1 PGSATLGALTPAD
14 EPQNPTN
21 PAMPGTTL
29 GGQGSG
35 LTGEARTVFI
45 NKTIDERNSVLDS
58 STRLLSLR
66 KRDGRYPLHRRIEG
80 VDVARLGAKGL
91 EEEGNALGVPPPLHG
106 VPP

>member
-1 PGSATLGALTPAD
+1 MERLYVPPIIRLPLAVGHLDTHAAHTSGFANVSGGPGSATLGALTPAD

-21 PAMPGTTL
+21 PQCPEQTL

-66 KRDGRYPLHRRIEG
+66 KRDGR
-80 VDVARLGAKGL
+80 
-91 EEEGNALGVPPPLHG
+91 
-106 VPP
+106 